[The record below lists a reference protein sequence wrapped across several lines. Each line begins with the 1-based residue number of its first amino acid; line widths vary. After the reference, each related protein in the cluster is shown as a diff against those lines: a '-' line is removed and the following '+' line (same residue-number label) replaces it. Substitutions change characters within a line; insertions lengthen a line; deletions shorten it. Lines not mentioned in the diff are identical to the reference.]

1 MCTWISQWFLA
12 NKLFL
17 FFKNNFTINHCQFI
31 HYKSH
36 LKPFLSYPPCIVHRE
51 YFSIIFNVKKVHTI
65 LNKILY
71 LGHCME
77 NSRVLL
83 RDCLV
88 TNQTTLWHCEGTALV
103 LVGHLSG
110 HILFQFLKE
119 NSDFDSDAKILVD
132 FIPILCF
139 IKQVC
144 QTNHSTACGI
154 KLFTVVNDFT
164 ILLPRVFDT
173 PP

>member
-1 MCTWISQWFLA
+1 MYSAQG
-12 NKLFL
+12 
-17 FFKNNFTINHCQFI
+17 
-31 HYKSH
+31 
-36 LKPFLSYPPCIVHRE
+36 
-51 YFSIIFNVKKVHTI
+51 IFQHHFQCKKVHTI
-65 LNKILY
+65 LYKIRY
-71 LGHCME
+71 LGHCLE

-110 HILFQFLKE
+110 HILFKFLKE

-132 FIPILCF
+132 FTPILCF

-144 QTNHSTACGI
+144 QTNHSTACVI
-154 KLFTVVNDFT
+154 KLF
-164 ILLPRVFDT
+164 
-173 PP
+173 